1 MTFFIVSSLF
11 YLIIRATIIQLRNLN
26 INMGNILFKFVI
38 FLLLTFSL
46 YAKDLVNIYRYQ
58 GINVVEKELEN
69 SLKDLNYWKSYLE
82 NRNVDYGYYEYKKY
96 ILLAQ
101 KEQLEIALFEKI
113 DDDYRLILRNS
124 VIVGENQGD
133 KLKEDNKKTP
143 EGAYE

>member
-101 KEQLEIALFEKI
+101 KEQLEIAL
-113 DDDYRLILRNS
+113 
-124 VIVGENQGD
+124 
-133 KLKEDNKKTP
+133 
-143 EGAYE
+143 